1 MQGKAASFSRLA
13 FYGNRTAHFIHQA
26 LDIEKPETI
35 ALDRIFIAIRH
46 PIELVEN
53 IRQFIV
59 GNTDSIIRYGNQHF
73 ILGFLASLDFY
84 LHAIFRIL
92 DSIVYEIAHDV

>member
-26 LDIEKPETI
+26 LDIEKAETI

-46 PIELVEN
+46 TIELVE
-53 IRQFIV
+53 I
-59 GNTDSIIRYGNQHF
+59 
-73 ILGFLASLDFY
+73 
-84 LHAIFRIL
+84 
-92 DSIVYEIAHDV
+92 

>member
-1 MQGKAASFSRLA
+1 MQGEAASLPEFA
-13 FYGNRTAHFIHQA
+13 FYGNRTAHFLHQA

-53 IRQFIV
+53 IRQFIM
-59 GNTDSIIRYGNQHF
+59 GYTDSII
-73 ILGFLASLDFY
+73 
-84 LHAIFRIL
+84 
-92 DSIVYEIAHDV
+92 

>member
-1 MQGKAASFSRLA
+1 MQGEAASFSRLA

-26 LDIEKPETI
+26 LDIEKAETI
-35 ALDRIFIAIRH
+35 ALNRIFIAIRH

-59 GNTDSIIRYGNQHF
+59 GNTDSII
-73 ILGFLASLDFY
+73 
-84 LHAIFRIL
+84 
-92 DSIVYEIAHDV
+92 